1 MEMDAL
7 EIKTPGELVMWLA
20 MTESE
25 ISMNQ
30 SGAEIILDYLHE
42 HEFSLAVHKQ
52 KLMVRNTAEAFSEYQ
67 PYSIDHAIHDVCE
80 WNLELIDN
88 MEDGMKNPGSQEEYL
103 RFSEAHDILKE
114 QEKVL
119 DGLWRQTKYEQLAK
133 DIALQVIVDTLG
145 KVPEG
150 LEEKIQAYGI
160 KEADRMGDGRQ
171 ADGRRE
177 QERMR

>member
-52 KLMVRNTAEAFSEYQ
+52 
-67 PYSIDHAIHDVCE
+67 
-80 WNLELIDN
+80 EL
-88 MEDGMKNPGSQEEYL
+88 
-103 RFSEAHDILKE
+103 
-114 QEKVL
+114 
-119 DGLWRQTKYEQLAK
+119 W
-133 DIALQVIVDTLG
+133 
-145 KVPEG
+145 
-150 LEEKIQAYGI
+150 
-160 KEADRMGDGRQ
+160 
-171 ADGRRE
+171 
-177 QERMR
+177 